1 MSSTE
6 YTKWKGP
13 EPRPYY
19 AKYKKIDVANDCGG
33 WFECYELP
41 GDIVAICEP
50 QHLQEVNVYIIK
62 GDERAVCLDTGM
74 GICNIEPL
82 VRELWPGELDVI
94 NCHRHFDHTG
104 NNWRFPE
111 VMIADEEGAIM
122 QAKEGCPHE
131 PLANQTDEDMF
142 LFGYP
147 EGFVPEDYR
156 IRPFSARIVEDGH
169 IFDLGNRQVEVIY
182 TPGHLEDH
190 LMLFDHRE
198 KILFSG
204 DMIYLGAIYV
214 QFGTDLMGHSDIG
227 QYIESLDKISAKF
240 PEIHAVYTSH
250 NDFIMPPD
258 CIVTIRDALQAVK
271 DGTAYGEPLHD
282 EKYGYYQDPPT
293 MKQYQF
299 DGFSIVYKE

>member
-1 MSSTE
+1 M
-6 YTKWKGP
+6 KWKTP

-19 AKYKKIDVANDCGG
+19 AKYQRVKVEHDCGG

-50 QHLQEVNVYIIK
+50 QHLQEVNVYIIQ
-62 GDERAVCLDTGM
+62 GRDRALVLDTGM
-74 GICNIEPL
+74 GICHIEPL
-82 VRELWPGELDVI
+82 VRELWPGELTVV

-111 VMIADEEGAIM
+111 VLIANEPGAIR

-147 EGFVPEDYR
+147 EGFIPEEYC
-156 IRPFSARIVEDGH
+156 IRPFKARTVEDGH
-169 IFDLGNRQVEVIY
+169 VFDLGGREVELIY

-190 LMLFDHRE
+190 IMLFDRRE

-214 QFGTDLMGHSDIG
+214 QFGSDLMGYSDLD
-227 QYIESLDKISAKF
+227 QYIASLDKIEAKF
-240 PEIHAVYTSH
+240 PEISAVYTSH

-258 CIVTIRDALQAVK
+258 CVGMIREALTSIRDGRAE
-271 DGTAYGEPLHD
+271 GTPLRD
-282 EKYGYYQDPPT
+282 EKYGYYGDPVT
-293 MKQYQF
+293 MRQYQF
-299 DGFSIVYKE
+299 DGFSVVYKE

>member
-1 MSSTE
+1 MTE
-6 YTKWKGP
+6 KYTKWKGP

-19 AKYKKIDVANDCGG
+19 AKYKKLKVKNDCNG

-41 GDIVAICEP
+41 GDITAICEP
-50 QHLQEVNVYIIK
+50 QHLQEVNVFIIK
-62 GDERAVCLDTGM
+62 GDGKALMLDTGM

-82 VRELWPGELDVI
+82 VRELWPGELTIV

-111 VMIADEEGAIM
+111 VLVADVPEALK
-122 QAKEGCPHE
+122 QAETGCPHK
-131 PLANQTDEDMF
+131 PLANQADEDMF

-147 EGFVPEDYR
+147 EGFVPEEYCVK
-156 IRPFSARIVEDGH
+156 PFKAVPVEDGH
-169 IFDLGNRQVEVIY
+169 VFDLGNREVELIY

-190 LMLFDHRE
+190 LMIYDRRE

-214 QFGTDLMGHSDIG
+214 QFSSDVMGRSDIG
-227 QYIESLDKISAKF
+227 QYIESLNKVEAKF
-240 PEIHAVYTSH
+240 PEISAVYTSH

-258 CIVTIRDALQAVK
+258 CIGIIRDALVAVK
-271 DGTAYGEPLHD
+271 DGTAQGEPLRD
-282 EKYGYYQDPPT
+282 EKYGYFEDPQT

-299 DGFSIVYKE
+299 EGFSIVYKE

>member
-1 MSSTE
+1 MSNE

-19 AKYKKIDVANDCGG
+19 EKYRRLEVANDCGG
-33 WFECYELP
+33 WFQCYELP

-50 QHLQEVNVYIIK
+50 QHLQEVNVFIIK
-62 GDERAVCLDTGM
+62 GEDRALMLDTGM

-82 VRELWPGELDVI
+82 VRELWDGELTIV

-111 VMIADEEGAIM
+111 VLIADEPHAIR
-122 QAKEGCPHE
+122 QAAEGCPHL

-147 EGFVPEDYR
+147 EGFVPEEYC
-156 IRPFSARIVEDGH
+156 IHPFNARTVEDGH
-169 IFDLGNRQVEVIY
+169 VFDLGGREVELIY

-190 LMLFDHRE
+190 LMLFDRRE

-214 QFGTDLMGHSDIG
+214 QFSSEIMGRSDIG
-227 QYIESLDKISAKF
+227 QYIESLNKVEARF
-240 PEIHAVYTSH
+240 PEIRAVYTSH

-258 CIVTIRDALQAVK
+258 CIGVIRDALVAVR
-271 DGTAYGEPLHD
+271 DGVAHGEPLRD
-282 EKYGYYQDPPT
+282 EKYGYYEDPDT

-299 DGFSIVYKE
+299 DGFSIVYKN

>member
-1 MSSTE
+1 M
-6 YTKWKGP
+6 KWKTP

-19 AKYKKIDVANDCGG
+19 AKYRRIDVTNDCGG

-41 GDIVAICEP
+41 GDIVAITEP

-62 GDERAVCLDTGM
+62 GADRALVLDTGM

-82 VRELWPGELDVI
+82 VRELWPGELTVV

-104 NNWRFPE
+104 CNWRFPE
-111 VMIADEEGAIM
+111 VLIADEPGAIR
-122 QAKEGCPHE
+122 QAAEGCPHE

-147 EGFVPEDYR
+147 EGFVPGEYC
-156 IRPFSARIVEDGH
+156 IRPFNARTVEDGH
-169 IFDLGNRQVEVIY
+169 VFDLGGREVELVY

-190 LMLFDHRE
+190 LMLYDRRE

-214 QFGTDLMGHSDIG
+214 QFGSDLMGHSDLG
-227 QYIESLDKISAKF
+227 QYIASLEKLMVKFSEIS
-240 PEIHAVYTSH
+240 AVYTSH
-250 NDFIMPPD
+250 NDFIMPPS
-258 CIVTIRDALQAVK
+258 CIAMIRDAMVAVR
-271 DGTAYGEPLHD
+271 DGTAEGVPLHD
-282 EKYGYYQDPPT
+282 EKYGYYGDPDT
-293 MKQYQF
+293 MKQYFF

>member
-1 MSSTE
+1 MAEE

-19 AKYKKIDVANDCGG
+19 QKYKRLNVTNDCKG
-33 WFECYELP
+33 WFEVYELP
-41 GDIVAICEP
+41 GDITAITEP
-50 QHLQEVNVYIIK
+50 QHLQEVNVFIIK
-62 GDERAVCLDTGM
+62 GDDRALVLDTGM

-82 VRELWPGELDVI
+82 IRELWPGELSVV

-111 VMIADEEGAIM
+111 VLVADVPEALK
-122 QAKEGCPHE
+122 QAETGCPHE
-131 PLANQTDEDMF
+131 PLANQADEDMF

-147 EGFVPEDYR
+147 EGFVPGEYCVK
-156 IRPFSARIVEDGH
+156 PFNAVPVEDGH
-169 IFDLGNRQVEVIY
+169 VFDLGNREVELVY

-190 LMLFDHRE
+190 LMLYDRRE

-214 QFGTDLMGHSDIG
+214 QFSSDVMGRSDIS
-227 QYIESLDKISAKF
+227 QYIDSLDKVEAKF
-240 PEIHAVYTSH
+240 PDVSAVYTSH

-258 CIVTIRDALQAVK
+258 CIGMIRDALIAVR
-271 DGTAYGEPLHD
+271 DGTAVGEPLKD
-282 EKYGYYQDPPT
+282 EKYGYYEDPET